1 MDDLKQSNDK
11 LKEDQEQ
18 VNGSGPKIYYR
29 MSPVGA
35 AFLGLF
41 GGFFLYQILGG
52 ALHLLIFGADITSAP
67 ANGVRLITMAGQIL
81 FILLPALVLSKM
93 VYEDVT
99 EIIRFHKPEWME
111 IMLFSIGIII
121 LTPLLQYF
129 LYIQNYLIVEWSK
142 ISPFI
147 NSLKSLFDSLNEM
160 VESAY
165 SYLLGTDN
173 VFEAM
178 LVVLVVAIVPA
189 VAEEVMFRGYIQR
202 SLEFK
207 MKPVWA
213 ALITAVFFGLFHFN
227 LYGLIPLIA
236 LGFYFGF
243 AAYMSNSIFIPFFL
257 HFLNNFSA
265 VMIFFIVG
273 DEELLKSAPAPDI
286 DFGSMVLMFII
297 FFVLFLGT
305 IGIIKRYYYQKRII
319 KEEI

>member
-1 MDDLKQSNDK
+1 MNDLKQSNDN
-11 LKEDQEQ
+11 LNNEKEL
-18 VNGSGPKIYYR
+18 VNGSGKRIYAR

-41 GGFFLYQILGG
+41 GGFFLYQIVGG
-52 ALHLLIFGADITSAP
+52 GLHLLIFGVDLASAP

-99 EIIRFHKPEWME
+99 EIIRFHKPDWME
-111 IMLFSIGIII
+111 VLLFSIGIII

-129 LYIQNYLIVEWSK
+129 LYIQNYLILEWSK

-147 NSLKSLFDSLNEM
+147 NSVKSLFDSLNEM
-160 VESAY
+160 MESTY
-165 SYLLGTDN
+165 SHLLGADN
-173 VFEAM
+173 IFEAL
-178 LVVLVVAIVPA
+178 LVVFVIAFIPA

-207 MKPVWA
+207 IKPVWA
-213 ALITAVFFGLFHFN
+213 ALITAIFFGLFHFN

-265 VMIFFIVG
+265 VMIFFILG
-273 DEELLKSAPAPDI
+273 DEELIKSAPAQEV
-286 DFGSMVLMFII
+286 DFGTSVLMFFI

-305 IGIIKRYYYQKRII
+305 ISIIKKYYFQKRNN
-319 KEEI
+319 